1 MSGTLVDGSSRLDA
15 AVRKVAVESGFRV
28 VAYED
33 VVSKGNGSRKRA
45 LDRLKPG
52 FLGDASEKEAFNDL
66 GILGPRDLVVASVG
80 RPGAFL
86 SATAGATRSLYFL
99 HTYPHGWKHR
109 LLGRRIMPG
118 LVSDTTTIVTG
129 SKFAARRVADQ
140 WGLDARMGQIRT
152 IPYTVGQVPNRE
164 VSRPPLRLVLT
175 VAQVEPYKG
184 PREWVGAAE
193 IALSKPGMDDVQFV
207 WVGDGSLIDECRAA
221 VSTELRGRIQFVGF
235 MEDVAPYFA
244 AATVYL
250 QLSTVENLSLS
261 VLDALR
267 YGLPTILTRVG
278 GMPEQTIDGVSGI
291 LVAPGDV
298 QGAADAT
305 VWMLSSD
312 DRVANMSEGARN
324 LYLTR
329 FGPQVWEQ
337 HMDLL
342 HAEALAS

>member
-1 MSGTLVDGSSRLDA
+1 
-15 AVRKVAVESGFRV
+15 
-28 VAYED
+28 
-33 VVSKGNGSRKRA
+33 
-45 LDRLKPG
+45 
-52 FLGDASEKEAFNDL
+52 
-66 GILGPRDLVVASVG
+66 
-80 RPGAFL
+80 
-86 SATAGATRSLYFL
+86 
-99 HTYPHGWKHR
+99 
-109 LLGRRIMPG
+109 
-118 LVSDTTTIVTG
+118 
-129 SKFAARRVADQ
+129 
-140 WGLDARMGQIRT
+140 
-152 IPYTVGQVPNRE
+152 
-164 VSRPPLRLVLT
+164 
-175 VAQVEPYKG
+175 
-184 PREWVGAAE
+184 
-193 IALSKPGMDDVQFV
+193 MDDVQFV

-291 LVAPGDV
+291 LVAPGDM

-312 DRVANMSEGARN
+312 DRVANMSEGARI

-329 FGPQVWEQ
+329 FGPQVWEK